1 MADLDYDSA
10 LPVRGNVV
18 DGDSIYAE
26 NTMLITGGK
35 DAVNDK
41 WVQLRVDATGKLE
54 VVGAGEDGDAVVGMP
69 VIAGGVF
76 ETDGGAAVD
85 TGDATRLALDAYG
98 RVICVGQ
105 VADGSTYISNAF
117 PVVVAGVDTD
127 GKVENLLT
135 DTAGRLIVNVGGG
148 TKSGIVFNSLNLV
161 KDTPT
166 AIVSLAGGANG
177 QNVSKLYA
185 SGSGLCKFE
194 LMYGTTGSEDVIG
207 VQFNSTANPNVVWD
221 FTADNMN
228 IATGSTIKVRGT
240 NLENRASPA
249 SDYTGYGTIV
259 TEVPL

>member
-10 LPVRGNVV
+10 LPVRGNVL
-18 DGDSIYAE
+18 DGDSGYAE
-26 NTMLITGGK
+26 NTILVTAGH
-35 DAVNDK
+35 DTVSDK
-41 WVQLRVDATGKLE
+41 YFQINVDGAGRTE
-54 VVGAGEDGDAVVGMP
+54 IVGAGADGDAIVGFP
-69 VIAGGVF
+69 AIVGGLF
-76 ETDGGAAVD
+76 ETDGGSAVD

-105 VADGSTYISNAF
+105 VADGANAIANAF
-117 PVVVAGVDTD
+117 PVVVAGIDTD
-127 GKVENLLT
+127 GKVESLLT
-135 DTAGRLIVNVGGG
+135 DSSGRLIVNVGGG
-148 TKSGIVFNSLNLV
+148 TKSGIVFNSTNLV

-166 AIVSLAGGANG
+166 SVVSLAGGANG

-194 LMYGTTGSEDVIG
+194 LMYGTTASEDVIG

-221 FTADNMN
+221 FTADNLN
-228 IATGSTIKVRGT
+228 VATGNTVKIRAT

-259 TEVPL
+259 TEVPV